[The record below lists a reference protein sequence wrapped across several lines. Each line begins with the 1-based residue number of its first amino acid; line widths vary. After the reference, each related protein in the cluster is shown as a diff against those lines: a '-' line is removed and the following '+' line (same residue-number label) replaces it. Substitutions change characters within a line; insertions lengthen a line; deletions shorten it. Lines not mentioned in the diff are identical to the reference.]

1 MADNTL
7 GKGQG
12 KTNPIPNSKVD
23 VAIDAPVK
31 IKFRFFP
38 ANATASLEGCDLP
51 ENKREA
57 KSLSG
62 LPFVVGTIEGTTFKP
77 LHDKLLRLEAGK
89 KLAGKLDGGAFRPL
103 NSEEIKAWHQ
113 KLKEAKKKDAS
124 PPAQLFHETL
134 EYPVKSGATV
144 GICIGV
150 DAKAKFRKHPLW
162 QVKADQHDIV
172 VDVFE
177 TFGKEFGLQEKVGA
191 AVKRIE
197 EKSGKPRELQCFP
210 ARLTGDTWLRSTHKL
225 TEVDVDALPNERATS
240 AMKTALKR
248 IYKGDFD
255 AVGANFA
262 IDVPRQQNEQD
273 TAKVRLVWIAHENA
287 NCMDNIAM
295 LNLKQDVPS
304 RIHPEA
310 YAAAA
315 KAAHEAGIDEIQFSS
330 SWRPMLGSM
339 PHRLSMGLDL
349 VYLKSGKE
357 VDHLNRS
364 GLLPDA
370 KGHKHASNDNL
381 SKDELDAY
389 DEWKAKEK
397 AADAATAEMNR
408 ADKAL
413 KSAIAAKA
421 KIKNAS
427 PDTAERLNRAVEEA
441 EAKKDA
447 ADKASAAAT
456 KNSAKAEK
464 SWADEV
470 EKHEPGPVGRYRR
483 YVMQAKCVTQVLD
496 PWYLVGLASHK
507 PGELIPN
514 KQEGEGGLAYQHRNH
529 MHLTIR
535 DAELTA

>member
-31 IKFRFFP
+31 VKFRFFP
-38 ANATASLEGCDLP
+38 ANATASLEGHP
-51 ENKREA
+51 QHEA

-62 LPFVVGTIEGTTFKP
+62 LPFVMGTIEGTTFKP
-77 LHDKLLRLEAGK
+77 LHDKLLRLGAGK
-89 KLAGKLDGGAFRPL
+89 KVAGKLDGGVFRSM
-103 NSEEIKAWHQ
+103 NADEIKDWHQ
-113 KLKEAKKKDAS
+113 KLKDAKKKDTS

-134 EYPVKSGATV
+134 ECRVKSGTTV
-144 GICIGV
+144 GICIAV
-150 DAKAKFRKHPLW
+150 DAKAKFRKYPLW

-177 TFGKEFGLQEKVGA
+177 TFGREFGLQDKVGA
-191 AVKRIE
+191 AFKRTE
-197 EKSGKPRELQCFP
+197 EKDGKSCELQWFP
-210 ARLTGDTWLRSTHKL
+210 ARLTGDTWMRSTPKL
-225 TEVDVDALPNERATS
+225 TEADVDALPNERATPS
-240 AMKTALKR
+240 MKIALKR

-273 TAKVRLVWIAHENA
+273 TAKVRLLWIAHENA
-287 NCMDNIAM
+287 NCVDNIAK

-370 KGHKHASNDNL
+370 KNHKHANNDNL